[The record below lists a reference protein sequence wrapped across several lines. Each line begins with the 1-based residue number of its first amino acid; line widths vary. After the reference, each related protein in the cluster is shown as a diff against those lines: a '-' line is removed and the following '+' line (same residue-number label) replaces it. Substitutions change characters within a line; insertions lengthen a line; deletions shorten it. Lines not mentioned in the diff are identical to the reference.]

1 VAALGLQ
8 VMLCGCRARP
18 EAGADLAARGR
29 QVSKQ
34 LLMESLDSD
43 ILAAVG
49 CVPNEDVWRKK
60 EIKENTRANL
70 TQRKCG
76 PAARR
81 RRRRRA
87 PPPPR
92 RAPAAR
98 ARAAA
103 I

>member
-1 VAALGLQ
+1 VQRTAC
-8 VMLCGCRARP
+8 CGRLDVCCAD
-18 EAGADLAARGR
+18 AGRLRRLLTWPRSGR

-34 LLMESLDSD
+34 LLMEALDSD

-76 PAARR
+76 PAAP
-81 RRRRRA
+81 

-92 RAPAAR
+92 PAAAAR
-98 ARAAA
+98 ARAAV